1 MREHNNTRL
10 DYLDAARSFALIL
23 GIIFHASLSF
33 MPIFI
38 GWAVMDISTNERVPL
53 FMLVSHSFRMA
64 LFFLVAGFFSHMT
77 FQKLGLGGFLKSR
90 LLRVGV
96 PLVIGWFLLRPLLV
110 SGWIM
115 GAESMRGEVHIGN
128 ALLEGLKRLGQLPN
142 EFLIGTHL
150 WFLYY
155 LLLVCVMTLLL
166 HYLIGLHAPTKAKIT
181 PLIDYAINWLCH
193 SRFAILVL
201 CVPTAASLW
210 FMDHWGI
217 DTPDKSLIP
226 DIPVTLL
233 YCVFFLFGWLLQR
246 QSSLINGFVSLG
258 WSKFILCIVA
268 VAITITLSGFETSR
282 GHPQYIWL
290 KICFVVNYAIM
301 MWTLVS
307 LTLGLCK
314 RIFTRPSQFVRYI
327 SDSSYWLYLIHL
339 PLVIWLQI
347 AFAELPS
354 YWLIKLLCISA
365 ITIFVSILIYDGLVR
380 STFLGAVLNGKRK
393 PRILFK
399 FSKQQYRTTTL

>member
-1 MREHNNTRL
+1 MHNHDHTRL

-23 GIIFHASLSF
+23 GIVFHASISF

-38 GWAVMDISTNERVPL
+38 GWAVMDISTNDSVPW

-77 FQKLGLGGFLKSR
+77 FHKLGLAGFLKSR
-90 LLRVGV
+90 LLRIAI
-96 PLVIGWFLLRPLLV
+96 PLVIGWLLLRPLLV
-110 SGWIM
+110 SAWIM
-115 GAESMRGEVHIGN
+115 GAESMRGETNIAN
-128 ALLEGLKRLGQLPN
+128 ALLEGVKRLGQLPN

-155 LLLVCVMTLLL
+155 LLLICSIALVL
-166 HYLIGLHAPTKAKIT
+166 HHLIGLHQPSKNKLT
-181 PLIDYAINWLCH
+181 PLIDRATAWLCH

-201 CVPTAASLW
+201 CIPSAAALW

-226 DIPVTLL
+226 HIPVTVL
-233 YCVFFLFGWLLQR
+233 YSVFFVFGWLLQR
-246 QSSLINGFVSLG
+246 QPSLIDGFVTVSWDKLM
-258 WSKFILCIVA
+258 LCIF
-268 VAITITLSGFETSR
+268 AIAATITLSSYERSW

-290 KICFVVNYAIM
+290 KVCFVVNYAIM

-314 RIFTRPSQFVRYI
+314 RLFKGPSEFVRYI

-354 YWLIKLLCISA
+354 YWLIKLLSISA
-365 ITIFVSILIYDGLVR
+365 ITIFISIVIYDAAVR
-380 STFLGAVLNGKRK
+380 STFVGAVLNGKRK
-393 PRILFK
+393 PRVLFK
-399 FSKQQYRTTTL
+399 LNKRQHKATTR